1 MLKNLVNIDE
11 NFERVYIQTH
21 THTHT
26 HTHTPLRPE
35 LIGEEKKIIKHLS
48 RYINLTQGELI
59 IMPKYC
65 IKID

>member
-11 NFERVYIQTH
+11 NFDRVYIQTH

-35 LIGEEKKIIKHLS
+35 LIGEEKKS
-48 RYINLTQGELI
+48 
-59 IMPKYC
+59 
-65 IKID
+65 